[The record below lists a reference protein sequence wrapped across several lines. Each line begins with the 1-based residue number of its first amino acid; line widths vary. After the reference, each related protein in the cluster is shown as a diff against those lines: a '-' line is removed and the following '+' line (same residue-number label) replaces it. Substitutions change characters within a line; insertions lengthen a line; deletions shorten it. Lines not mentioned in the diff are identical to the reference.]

1 MATPVNRQRVGPLQ
15 IAALSVGLTVGYLA
29 GDLLPEVVNALQ
41 ADLGMSDS
49 RAGSLTTA
57 LLLATALTGL
67 VFARRVRLGRWAAI
81 VGSAFAM
88 GDAIGPIVFGFTND
102 LGGTGSLIG
111 LVVISSIAVAL
122 LLGPATLTL
131 DRRRKAGRSPGDP
144 ADVGAD
150 ALGP

>member
-1 MATPVNRQRVGPLQ
+1 MRSRGGLAGVLCMAWFPLAMAQHAGHAAQADDAEARRQRAWDTRLAEASPISVG
-15 IAALSVGLTVGYLA
+15 AAL
-29 GDLLPEVVNALQ
+29 
-41 ADLGMSDS
+41 DS
-49 RAGSLTTA
+49 
-57 LLLATALTGL
+57 
-67 VFARRVRLGRWAAI
+67 LGRWAAI